1 MSASTTTQPTTS
13 SRSRTQSRKKVN
25 DDAAYFGP
33 PASSTSVSA
42 TKRQAP
48 DKAEGEPRVKRKRV
62 ETHIV
67 TPTNGRRDN
76 MESEPRKSLVSGSFL
91 DLVSRVSTRRLL
103 QVEFQKMPTQILY
116 RYLAQFDIVPGVYP
130 SPLSPEDPPAPS
142 SLVDSQHQE
151 SRPLSPPILTPAN
164 RPRRD
169 PKDSQ
174 GRRRS
179 SRLLEEDTR
188 NRVPILADVDEVHN
202 MLASIV
208 SRHFKELT
216 SINGREEVDTLAA
229 FMCAVEKSKG
239 GKSKIC

>member
-1 MSASTTTQPTTS
+1 MERETLWRVSQE
-13 SRSRTQSRKKVN
+13 N
-25 DDAAYFGP
+25 HW
-33 PASSTSVSA
+33 SV
-42 TKRQAP
+42 
-48 DKAEGEPRVKRKRV
+48 VY
-62 ETHIV
+62 
-67 TPTNGRRDN
+67 
-76 MESEPRKSLVSGSFL
+76 FL
-91 DLVSRVSTRRLL
+91 DLVSRVSTRRML

-116 RYLAQFDIVPGVYP
+116 RYMAQFDIVPSVYP

-142 SLVDSQHQE
+142 TLVDSQHQE
-151 SRPLSPPILTPAN
+151 SNMSSPPILTPAN

-202 MLASIV
+202 VLASIV

-229 FMCAVEKSKG
+229 FMCAIEKSKG

>member
-33 PASSTSVSA
+33 PASGASASA

-62 ETHIV
+62 ETSHII
-67 TPTNGRRDN
+67 TPKRDN
-76 MESEPRKSLVSGSFL
+76 MESEPRKSLVSGLFL
-91 DLVSRVSTRRLL
+91 STSCSGFRRDVLF

-116 RYLAQFDIVPGVYP
+116 RYMAQFDIVPSVYP

-151 SRPLSPPILTPAN
+151 SRPPSPPILTPAN

-169 PKDSQ
+169 AKDSQ

-188 NRVPILADVDEVHN
+188 NRTPILADVDEVHN
-202 MLASIV
+202 VLASIV
-208 SRHFKELT
+208 GRHFKELT